1 MPNGKNPRGSG
12 KVNITAK
19 KGVDTKKSIFNNF
32 IVLLLL
38 IFLQYGGEGGCL
50 FAFSLFF
57 YNKFE
62 AMNIL

>member
-1 MPNGKNPRGSG
+1 MPNCKNPRGSG

-19 KGVDTKKSIFNNF
+19 KGVDTKKSMFNNF
-32 IVLLLL
+32 VVLLLL
-38 IFLQYGGEGGCL
+38 IFLQYGGEWCL

-57 YNKFE
+57 YKKFE